1 MLKTSRY
8 KRFVVTRESE
18 NICGAILDFVRS
30 ESITIL
36 VVGKPTRAGFVSR
49 RKIKKPLRFIFSKTY
64 GVRLVSEMTAA
75 AVAPEPSTTAPL
87 PPEGPHRAAPT
98 GKRLLALSLLAM
110 GIVYGDIGTSPLY
123 AVRECF
129 YGTHAVPLTRANI
142 LGVLSLIFWSL
153 IIVVTIKYHVYV
165 LRFDN
170 RGEGGILALM
180 GLIAIDKARSPRV
193 RATLIVLGLFGAA
206 LLYGDG
212 MITPAISVLSAI
224 EGLEVATP
232 FFKPYV
238 VPITIGILIGLFLF
252 QRRGTAGVGAVFGP
266 IILTWFTVLALMGIR
281 GILWA
286 PSVLSALNPVHA
298 YHFFLTNGLHGFLVL
313 GAVFLVATGGEAL
326 YADLGHFGEKAIQI
340 DWFSVVGPAL
350 MLQYLGQGA
359 LLITNPQAAHNPFY
373 LLAPKW
379 ALYPLVVLAAAATVI
394 ASQAII
400 SGVFS
405 LTRQAIQLGYL
416 PRMEIVHTSSAEI
429 GQIYMPAV
437 NWALAA
443 ATIAVVIGFRSST
456 NIAGAYGVAVST
468 TMIITTILAFVVARD
483 RLGWSVLIAGI
494 VTAGFLIPDLAF
506 LGANSAKI
514 AAGGWFPLLVAA
526 IVFLVMTTWRK
537 GRHVL
542 ADKLREGA
550 LSPELFVKSL
560 SLRSPQRVAGTA
572 VFMHRNPA
580 VVPSAL
586 LHSMKH
592 YKVLHQTVMLL
603 TIHNEEVSHLCDDE
617 RLEIEGLGEGIYR
630 ITGRYG
636 YMEDIDVPAL
646 LALASQ
652 RGGPPAPPMETTYFL
667 GRETLIITHRPSGMA
682 RWREKLF
689 ASMMRNAESAARF
702 FRLPANRV
710 VELGAQIEF

>member
-1 MLKTSRY
+1 
-8 KRFVVTRESE
+8 
-18 NICGAILDFVRS
+18 
-30 ESITIL
+30 
-36 VVGKPTRAGFVSR
+36 
-49 RKIKKPLRFIFSKTY
+49 
-64 GVRLVSEMTAA
+64 
-75 AVAPEPSTTAPL
+75 
-87 PPEGPHRAAPT
+87 
-98 GKRLLALSLLAM
+98 M

-129 YGTHAVPLTRANI
+129 YGTHAVPLTHANI

-153 IIVVTIKYHVYV
+153 IIVVTVKYHVYV

-180 GLIAIDKARSPRV
+180 GLVAMDKARKARV
-193 RATLIVLGLFGAA
+193 RAVLIVLGLFGAA

-212 MITPAISVLSAI
+212 MITPAISVLSAV

-238 VPITIGILIGLFLF
+238 VPITIGILVGLFLF

-266 IILTWFTVLALMGIR
+266 IILVWFTVLALMGIR
-281 GILWA
+281 GILWE
-286 PSVLSALNPVHA
+286 PSVLTALNPMHA
-298 YHFFLTNGLHGFLVL
+298 VRFFMVNGLHGFLVL

-326 YADLGHFGEKAIQI
+326 YADLGHFGEKPIQI
-340 DWFSVVGPAL
+340 DWFSIVGPAL

-359 LLITNPQAAHNPFY
+359 LLIRQPQAAHNPFY
-373 LLAPKW
+373 LLAPAW
-379 ALYPLVVLAAAATVI
+379 ALYPLVVLATAATVI

-429 GQIYMPAV
+429 GQIYMPTV

-483 RLGWSVLIAGI
+483 RLGWSVL
-494 VTAGFLIPDLAF
+494 TAGAVTIAFLVADVAF

-514 AAGGWFPLLVAA
+514 ADGGWFPLLVAA
-526 IVFLVMTTWRK
+526 IVFVIMTTWRR

-542 ADKLREGA
+542 AEKLREGA
-550 LSPELFVKSL
+550 LSPELFVQSL
-560 SLRSPQRVAGTA
+560 SARPPLRVPGTA
-572 VFMHRNPA
+572 VFMHRNRS
-580 VVPSAL
+580 VIPSAL

-592 YKVLHQTVMLL
+592 YKVLHQTVILL
-603 TIHNEEVSHLCDDE
+603 TIENEEVSHLHNDE
-617 RLEIEGLGEGIYR
+617 RLQVEELGLGIYR

-646 LALASQ
+646 LDLAAQ
-652 RGGPPAPPMETTYFL
+652 RGGPPVPAMETTYFL
-667 GRETLIITHRPSGMA
+667 GRETLIVTKKPSGMA
-682 RWREKLF
+682 RWREKIF
-689 ASMMRNAESAARF
+689 ASMMRNAESAARY
-702 FRLPANRV
+702 FRLPPNRV